1 LKNEKNH
8 RFSYRHILHKIRIDS
23 GETWSLIKISVFMQ
37 KRIISLLYKQM
48 YKYMTYVMIMHMT
61 MRQSARLSNE
71 REMLIDISWNGTHT
85 TS

>member
-1 LKNEKNH
+1 
-8 RFSYRHILHKIRIDS
+8 
-23 GETWSLIKISVFMQ
+23 MQ
-37 KRIISLLYKQM
+37 KRIISSLYKQM
-48 YKYMTYVMIMHMT
+48 YEYMTYVMIMHMT